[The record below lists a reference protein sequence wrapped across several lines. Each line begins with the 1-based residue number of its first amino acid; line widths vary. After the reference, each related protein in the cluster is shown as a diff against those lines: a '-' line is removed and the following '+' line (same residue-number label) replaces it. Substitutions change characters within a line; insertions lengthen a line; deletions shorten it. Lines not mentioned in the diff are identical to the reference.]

1 MSVAGVDLAPPP
13 GAVVRFEP
21 RGAAI
26 EMLRSKATEILMSG
40 AAGTGKSVPC
50 LMKLHLVSLAKP
62 GARCL
67 IVRKTLASLGAST
80 LVSFRERVAK
90 EAIDAQLLK
99 WFGGSSQE
107 APGYRYQNGAVI
119 NVGGLDQ
126 PTRLL
131 STEYDIVF
139 VDEAIE
145 VTVDDVETILSRL
158 RNGKLSYQQLIMATN
173 PDGPTHHLKARERDG
188 RLKILYSKHEDN
200 PLLYQDGEW
209 TKTGRGYLDRLENL
223 SGARYH
229 RLRWGRW
236 VASEGMIYEA
246 WDPGVHVIDP
256 FPIPDTWTR
265 WWSVD
270 FGYTNPMV
278 IQCWAEDGDGRLY
291 LYRELYLTKRTVEE
305 NGREILAEVADLNP
319 ETGRWAWRE
328 PRPRAVICDHDAEGR
343 VVLSTT
349 VGLGTIPAKKG
360 VADGIQA
367 VQKRL
372 KPAGDGRPRLFIMR
386 NAVIRRD
393 QELADARLPTCTE
406 EEFPQYIWRKPGA
419 TAASQAPKEEPLK
432 ENDHGMDALRYL
444 CNEREM
450 GAPRIRSMG

>member
-1 MSVAGVDLAPPP
+1 MNT
-13 GAVVRFEP
+13 VRFEP
-21 RGAAI
+21 RGAAVD
-26 EMLRSKATEILMSG
+26 MLRSQDTEVMLSG
-40 AAGTGKSVPC
+40 AAGTGKSIAC
-50 LMKLHLVSLAKP
+50 LYKLHLVCLSVP
-62 GARCL
+62 RVRCL
-67 IVRKTLASLGAST
+67 VARKTLTSLGAST
-80 LVSFRERVAK
+80 LVSFREKVAA
-90 EAIDAQLLK
+90 EAIAAGLLK
-99 WFGGSSQE
+99 WFGGSAQE
-107 APGYRYQNGAVI
+107 PASYRYGNGSVI
-119 NVGGLDQ
+119 VVGGLDH

-131 STEYDIVF
+131 STEYDLVF

-145 VTVDDVETILSRL
+145 VTTDDIETLLSRL
-158 RNGKLSYQQLIMATN
+158 RNNRLPYQQLIMSTN
-173 PDGPTHHLKARERDG
+173 PGGPTHHLKARERDG
-188 RLKILYSKHEDN
+188 RLRILYSKHEDN
-200 PLLYQDGEW
+200 PLLYGADGQW
-209 TKTGRGYLDRLENL
+209 TTVGQQYLNRLENL

-229 RLRWGRW
+229 RLRWGKW
-236 VASEGMIYEA
+236 VASEGMIYED

-256 FPIPDTWTR
+256 FPIPDAWTR
-265 WWSVD
+265 WWAVD
-270 FGYTNPMV
+270 FGFTNPMV
-278 IQCWAEDGDGRLY
+278 IQCWAEDPDGRLY
-291 LYRELYLTKRTVEE
+291 LVRELYLTKRTVEE

-372 KPAGDGRPRLFIMR
+372 KPAGDGKPRLFIMR

-406 EEFPQYIWRKPGA
+406 EEFPQYIWRKPGV
-419 TAASQAPKEEPLK
+419 TAQSQAPKEEPLK

-444 CNEREM
+444 CAEREI